1 MLQIVHKCI
10 YQSISMHTLSVLCSL
25 ADRAL
30 PPATEAVHSESSQS
44 CEPTPVVDE
53 GSKVREEEADPSGFS
68 GESGLIPS
76 DRVNKTGST
85 GCRDQGGQQV
95 ETATMVSGDDEAQRI
110 HATVCEAQSVG
121 GRLVADGGGGSD
133 DEACED
139 KQLLPTCT
147 SVKMVERGEDGKKEE
162 VVNYDAWG
170 EETGGVKEGAHEK
183 EGKVTF
189 PYSPPLPVRTSSCI
203 TLL

>member
-1 MLQIVHKCI
+1 
-10 YQSISMHTLSVLCSL
+10 MHTLSVLCSL

-30 PPATEAVHSESSQS
+30 LPATEAVPSDSSQS
-44 CEPTPVVDE
+44 REPTPVVDE

-76 DRVNKTGST
+76 DRINKKTGST

-110 HATVCEAQSVG
+110 HATVCEVQSVG

-133 DEACED
+133 EGACED

-147 SVKMVERGEDGKKEE
+147 SVKMVERGNGELERREEGKKEE

-183 EGKVTF
+183 EGEVTF
-189 PYSPPLPVRTSSCI
+189 PYSPPLPVRTSSCT